1 MRKQNKLALA
11 IALAIATGSM
21 SIAAAQS
28 AADFQ
33 DEEYYKS
40 TGLDLIN
47 AAEAYTAGYT
57 GRGITLGISDT
68 PVNFLNPE
76 FSLKKNSKMGNITYM
91 VGKAAGI
98 YDWSVLNHGTHV
110 AGIAAADRN
119 GIGMQGVAY
128 EAETVGCAYGAGL
141 DNGGSGEI
149 RTDAYDYY
157 LAHPEIKVINNSWGA
172 ETIRTQWE

>member
-76 FSLKKNSKMGNITYM
+76 FSLKKNSKI
-91 VGKAAGI
+91 
-98 YDWSVLNHGTHV
+98 LNCKCKLNKILTH
-110 AGIAAADRN
+110 
-119 GIGMQGVAY
+119 
-128 EAETVGCAYGAGL
+128 
-141 DNGGSGEI
+141 
-149 RTDAYDYY
+149 
-157 LAHPEIKVINNSWGA
+157 NNSQLA
-172 ETIRTQWE
+172 